1 MAEPRPPEEP
11 IIGLSSYNVRE
22 SRRARNVVLKVSVRG
37 ELEIVIPSNF
47 DRKKIPGILRRR
59 EGWIEKTVKRYREQG
74 KLGEPGSPAV
84 LPDRIS
90 LKAIEEDWRVE
101 YCQTSTMRAM
111 AIEKES
117 IHLTVRGNV
126 ENVNACRSALRR
138 WIEYKAYVHLIPW
151 LRKMSEE
158 EGLLF
163 VRASV
168 RGQRTRWGSCSRERA
183 ISINQKLLF
192 LPEHLVRYVFLHE
205 LCHTVHLNHSSTFWG
220 SLKEREPL
228 YKKLNTELRSAWR
241 FVPPW
246 AD

>member
-47 DRKKIPGILRRR
+47 DRKQIPGILRRR
-59 EGWIEKTVKRYREQG
+59 EGWIEKTVKRYREQAR
-74 KLGEPGSPAV
+74 LGEPGSPAV

-90 LKAIEEDWRVE
+90 LKAIEEDWSRVE

-126 ENVNACRSALRR
+126 ENVNACRLALRR

-151 LRKMSEE
+151 LRRMSEE
-158 EGLLF
+158 EGLFF
-163 VRASV
+163 VRARSGD
-168 RGQRTRWGSCSRERA
+168 RGHGGGAAPERGRSA
-183 ISINQKLLF
+183 SIRNFSFYRSLSF
-192 LPEHLVRYVFLHE
+192 VMS
-205 LCHTVHLNHSSTFWG
+205 SSTNCAI
-220 SLKEREPL
+220 RC
-228 YKKLNTELRSAWR
+228 T
-241 FVPPW
+241 
-246 AD
+246 